1 MKRLEIILGTYEL
14 KKVVDILEEK
24 NAVGYTVISD
34 AAGRGR
40 HGKKIKDE
48 ITEVNRRSVIIYVD
62 EEEKIKSVIEEL
74 KPLKDRYSLKAF
86 LSDVSMEL

>member
-14 KKVVDILEEK
+14 KKVIDILEEK

-48 ITEVNRRSVIIYVD
+48 ITEVNRRSVIIYID
-62 EEEKIKSVIEEL
+62 EEEKIKSVVEEL